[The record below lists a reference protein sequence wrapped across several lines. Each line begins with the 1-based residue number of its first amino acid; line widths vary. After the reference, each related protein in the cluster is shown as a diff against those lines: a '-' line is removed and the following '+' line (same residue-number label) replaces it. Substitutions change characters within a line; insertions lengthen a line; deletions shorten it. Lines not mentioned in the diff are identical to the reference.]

1 MTTGTQRISF
11 AGQPLCIEGDAMLV
25 SGIQFAASKHEL
37 RLLQQNRKC
46 LVKMEQIRFIELTC
60 YAGAVRQVM

>member
-1 MTTGTQRISF
+1 MTTGTQRIRF
-11 AGQPLCIEGDAMLV
+11 AGQPLCIESDAMLV

-46 LVKMEQIRFIELTC
+46 LVKMEQIRFID
-60 YAGAVRQVM
+60 AVRQVM